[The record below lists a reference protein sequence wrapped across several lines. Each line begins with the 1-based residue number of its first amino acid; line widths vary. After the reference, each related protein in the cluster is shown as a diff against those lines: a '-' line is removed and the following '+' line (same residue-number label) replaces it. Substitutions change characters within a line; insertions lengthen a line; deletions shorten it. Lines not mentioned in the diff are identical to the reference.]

1 LDDLFDLLNFK
12 LYFEEMDIK
21 SILEKILSK
30 LKNKNYYKIKLEY
43 FFITLFVENSKNISK
58 FLVDFFIRY
67 ENNLQNYLEIF
78 SKDIKKLVKRLNDEE
93 SKITNTDMYNRQES
107 KNKDQPNNQKENL
120 LLNYKRFFD
129 LNFRKIIFITDQKN
143 QILRAK
149 IFTKILKTIIRCKGM
164 TLYYK
169 LLVSDT
175 FDINKDFNSYIN
187 IDISNEIDSLKLN
200 KFEKSN

>member
-1 LDDLFDLLNFK
+1 MDDLFDLLNFK